1 MQILIFFRCNLKTH
15 QISHAMFAVMFALI
29 VAFWGDRMK
38 AYWRKAIYMCPE
50 VALNWTTSL
59 VHMNFQMIFSFEQS
73 RTIFTVVCLFT
84 KTLFHVTR
92 PAIVQDL
99 LSTVLTSN
107 CHVSSYVHLRFGPS
121 CACHFTLFTRQH
133 TIIMLFSASSDFHQ
147 KELQSYI
154 WHRTTFWSQFRS
166 TDDAFC
172 SLNIL
177 IFPYQNEN
185 GESLIW
191 SPDDSTKKR
200 R

>member
-29 VAFWGDRMK
+29 IVFWGDRMK
-38 AYWRKAIYMCPE
+38 AYWRKAIYMCPK

-59 VHMNFQMIFSFEQS
+59 VHMNFQMIFSVEQS
-73 RTIFTVVCLFT
+73 RTIFTVVCIFT
-84 KTLFHVTR
+84 NTLFHVTR

-133 TIIMLFSASSDFHQ
+133 TIIMLFSYVHPQIFIRRSFKVTYDIEQHFGHNFVLLMMLFVCWIYWYFHT
-147 KELQSYI
+147 KM
-154 WHRTTFWSQFRS
+154 RTV
-166 TDDAFC
+166 
-172 SLNIL
+172 
-177 IFPYQNEN
+177 
-185 GESLIW
+185 
-191 SPDDSTKKR
+191 SP
-200 R
+200 

>member
-84 KTLFHVTR
+84 NTLFHVTR

-121 CACHFTLFTRQH
+121 HF
-133 TIIMLFSASSDFHQ
+133 
-147 KELQSYI
+147 
-154 WHRTTFWSQFRS
+154 SQ
-166 TDDAFC
+166 
-172 SLNIL
+172 
-177 IFPYQNEN
+177 
-185 GESLIW
+185 
-191 SPDDSTKKR
+191 DSTRSSCSFLMCILRFSSEGASKLHMT
-200 R
+200 